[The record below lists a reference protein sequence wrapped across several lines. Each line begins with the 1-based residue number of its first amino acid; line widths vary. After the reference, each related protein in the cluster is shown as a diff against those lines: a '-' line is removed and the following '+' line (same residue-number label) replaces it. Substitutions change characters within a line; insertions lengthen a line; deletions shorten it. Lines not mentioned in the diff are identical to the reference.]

1 MVRNRWFFI
10 LSIFVL
16 FVFVSLGFADDYTV
30 YSYGDVSKDVTDI
43 SFYKPASDTST
54 YEIQGLMF
62 NLKKTL
68 GVKNIIYC
76 IGDGMGLSQVAL
88 TRTKA
93 VGLNGKLYMEKMP
106 VTGIVKTHSANSTV
120 TDSAAA
126 GTALACGIKTNNGT
140 IGQDPKGQRY
150 QSILE
155 AAQENGMKTALVV
168 TCTMSHATPASF
180 ASHVKSRGMEA
191 EISTQ
196 LLANQPNVMF
206 GGGKKY
212 WLPKSVENSKRK
224 DDRNLIEE
232 AEKQGYLVVNNSE
245 ELSKA
250 TGDYVLGLFQ
260 MEALTTFSP
269 EPTLPQMTEAA
280 LRILTEKKKE
290 SWFKDKYK
298 LNKKAFK
305 RNKGF
310 FMMIEGSQIDWA
322 CHANNADNTVKQT
335 LLFDQAV
342 KVAIDFAM
350 KDKNTLVIVTADHE
364 TGGLVVN
371 GGDIKGEKVNSKW
384 ASGGHSATP
393 VPIYAFGPAA
403 EKFSGVMDNTEIPKR
418 LADLMGIKDFPQV
431 KKND

>member
-1 MVRNRWFFI
+1 MLRKKLFFV
-10 LSIFVL
+10 LSVFVL
-16 FVFVSLGFADDYTV
+16 FACVSSGFAVDYTN
-30 YSYGDVSKDVTDI
+30 YNYGDVSKEVNDI
-43 SFYKPASDTST
+43 SFYKPAADTNT
-54 YEIQGLMF
+54 YESGTIF
-62 NLKKTL
+62 NLKKAF
-68 GVKNIIYC
+68 GVKNVIFC

-93 VGLNGKLYMEKMP
+93 AGLAGKLYMEKMP
-106 VTGIVKTHSANSTV
+106 VTGLVRTHSANATV

-140 IGQDPKGQRY
+140 IGMNPDGIVY

-155 AAQENGMKTALVV
+155 AAKEQGMRTALVA
-168 TCTMSHATPASF
+168 TSTISHATPASF
-180 ASHVKSRGMEA
+180 ASHVQSRGSEA
-191 EISTQ
+191 EISSQ
-196 LLANQPNVMF
+196 MLANKVNVMF
-206 GGGKKY
+206 GGGKQS
-212 WLPKSVENSKRK
+212 WLPKSVEGSKRE
-224 DDRNLIEE
+224 DERNLIEE
-232 AEKQGYLVVNNSE
+232 AKGQGYLLVNDSN

-269 EPTLPQMTEAA
+269 EPSLPQMTEAA

-290 SWFKDKYK
+290 SFLKDKYK

-305 RNKGF
+305 RDKGF

-322 CHANNADNTVKQT
+322 CHGGNADNCIKQT

-342 KVAIDFAM
+342 KLAIDFAI

-364 TGGLVVN
+364 TGGLTIN
-371 GGDIKGEKVNSKW
+371 GGDLKGEKIDFKW

-393 VPIYAFGPAA
+393 VPIYAFGPGAD
-403 EKFSGVMDNTEIPKR
+403 KFTGVMDNTEIPKK
-418 LADLMGIKDFPQV
+418 LADLMGIKDFPMI